1 MQLGMSMMLPP
12 MVVSVSIATTTN
24 TTAIAT
30 AIDVADICVHENLI
44 SSVFIQKQSLGLWIV
59 RKQID
64 RLVLRA
70 TFYIVKV

>member
-1 MQLGMSMMLPP
+1 MMVPP
-12 MVVSVSIATTTN
+12 MVVSVSIANTTN
-24 TTAIAT
+24 TTAIAA

-59 RKQID
+59 RQQIN

-70 TFYIVKV
+70 TFYIVKVCL